1 MKNALG
7 FFASFLEN
15 DNNLKVQKTST
26 KKHLNYKSIPKINR
40 QSKVYLESK
49 NTTEGWRVRQ
59 TDRQTDMY
67 VNVYL

>member
-1 MKNALG
+1 MKNVLG

-26 KKHLNYKSIPKINR
+26 KKHLSYKSIPKINR